1 MSSSS
6 PAETGFAARRRIV
19 ERRRRL
25 LRRWRGRAVFAL
37 TFAIVAGAFAI
48 SPVADFLQRAAIDG
62 LFFARHTVL
71 GPLFAPATSDV
82 AVVVIDEETYLTP
95 PFADRPRV
103 AWTPHVAK
111 IIEAIDAA
119 GPRVI
124 GYTLVDPTSLDQ
136 PDLLPRYDRPLLR
149 AFAQAGRAG
158 RLVLGELRL
167 SGEMISPYRGQRV
180 AVGGDDNLRL
190 LNLLV
195 DDDEVVRQQ
204 TRSFRNESGG
214 DERLSFAVELA
225 KRAGAAI
232 PASDYLIN
240 FNTGPSDLPEYS
252 FADLLACAEG
262 EKRAFFASAFKDKIV
277 IIGTA
282 LDVED
287 RRYSAKWLLPE
298 RPASARQVRCI
309 LPGDP
314 SRFDPLVDRR
324 TMPSVFIHA
333 AAVNT
338 LTKGLTLRMLGPT
351 ANFVLAALSG
361 LLIALVFFALPPL
374 AGAGVGLVGLALQAG
389 AALLAFAH
397 GIVAP
402 IGSLFVIAATGFAI
416 VYAYRF
422 VIEDRDRRRIAQ
434 AFQRYLSP
442 TLVERLAAD
451 PSALRLGGE
460 SRRVTVMFADIVGY
474 TALTERLAAHPER
487 LVEIVNRFLS
497 FANETIVRHGG
508 YVDKFIGDAVMAMWG
523 APLDDRDAEAH
534 AVAAAIDL
542 RDGLAAVN
550 REAGLAALGLPP
562 LGIRIGINSGVAVV
576 GNMGSM
582 TRLNYTVTGD
592 VVNLAARLE
601 SANTAY
607 RTLILIG
614 EETAS
619 RLPDSFVL
627 RALDRVIV
635 KGKTQAI
642 QVFDVI
648 ARADRVDAATRA
660 RLADFATA
668 MAALLARDFAGARL
682 GFTSLAATD
691 PTAALFAERA
701 AGYAELPPPM
711 DWSGS
716 FALDKK

>member
-1 MSSSS
+1 M
-6 PAETGFAARRRIV
+6 
-19 ERRRRL
+19 
-25 LRRWRGRAVFAL
+25 RRWRGRGVFAL
-37 TFAIVAGAFAI
+37 TFAILAGLFAI
-48 SPVADFLQRAAIDG
+48 SPAAEGLQRAAIDG
-62 LFFARHTVL
+62 LFFARHAVL
-71 GPLFAPATSDV
+71 GPLFAPEASDV

-111 IIEAIDAA
+111 IMEAIDAA
-119 GPRVI
+119 APRVI
-124 GYTLVDPTSLDQ
+124 GYALVDPTSLDQ

-158 RLVLGELRL
+158 RLILGELRL
-167 SGEMISPYRGQRV
+167 SGEMIIPYRGQRV

-195 DDDEVVRQQ
+195 DDDEVVRRQ
-204 TRSFRNESGG
+204 TRSFRNESGD

-225 KRAGAAI
+225 RRAGASV

-240 FNTGPSDLPEYS
+240 FNTGPADLPEYS
-252 FADLLACAEG
+252 VADLLACAEG
-262 EKRAFFASAFKDKIV
+262 EKRDFFTRAFKDKVV

-287 RRYSAKWLLPE
+287 RRYAAKWLLPA
-298 RPASARQVRCI
+298 RPDSARQVRCM
-309 LPGDP
+309 LPGD
-314 SRFDPLVDRR
+314 STRFGALVDRR

-338 LTKGLTLRMLGPT
+338 LTKGLALSTLGPA
-351 ANFVLAALSG
+351 ANFMLAALSG
-361 LLIALVFFALPPL
+361 LLAALIFFALPPL
-374 AGAGVGLVGLALQAG
+374 TGAGVGVLSLALQAG
-389 AALLAFAH
+389 GALLAFAR
-397 GIVAP
+397 GVVTP
-402 IGSLFVIAATGFAI
+402 IGILIVIAAAGFAI

-422 VIEDRDRRRIAQ
+422 VIEDRDRRRIAH
-434 AFQRYLSP
+434 AFQHYLSP

-451 PSALRLGGE
+451 PGALRLGGE
-460 SRRVTVMFADIVGY
+460 SRRVTVMFADVVGY

-487 LVEIVNRFLS
+487 FVEIVNRFLS
-497 FANETIVRHGG
+497 FATATIERHGG

-523 APLDDRDAEAH
+523 APLDDRDAEQH

-542 RDGLAAVN
+542 RDGLAAFN
-550 REAGLAALGLPP
+550 RDAGLTELGLPP
-562 LGIRIGINSGVAVV
+562 LGIRIGVNSGVAVA
-576 GNMGSM
+576 GNMGST

-619 RLPDSFVL
+619 RLPDAYVL

-642 QVFDVI
+642 QIFEVI
-648 ARADRVDAATRA
+648 DRAERVDPATRD
-660 RLADFATA
+660 RLTAFAAA
-668 MAALLARDFAGARL
+668 MAALRARDFTGARRS
-682 GFTSLAATD
+682 FAALAPAD

-701 AGYAELPPPM
+701 SSYTELPPPD